1 MPRCLVTPLLIRNI
15 PGPYSDILLQGG
27 FEVVYPPDG
36 FDTIQKANLVKM
48 LDGVDAILASV
59 ERGPVVEAWVD
70 AMMTQPYEYVAT
82 DDLPRN
88 IREGAWPAEFFDGSS
103 GSRS

>member
-48 LDGVDAILASV
+48 LDGIDAILASV
-59 ERGPVVEAWVD
+59 EPLNREVMAGSKLRAIARMGW
-70 AMMTQPYEYVAT
+70 AT
-82 DDLPRN
+82 TRSTLPR
-88 IREGAWPAEFFDGSS
+88 RRTWASP
-103 GSRS
+103 